1 MIALVLAKQNFKSLL
16 FAKMSEKM
24 FNFFSNRSQKVP
36 ILSPKIVLQ
45 KSNTKW
51 SGKRYGQKTMCI

>member
-16 FAKMSEKM
+16 FAKMSE
-24 FNFFSNRSQKVP
+24 NVQFFEQSQSKVP
-36 ILSPKIVLQ
+36 ILSPKIVSQ

-51 SGKRYGQKTMCI
+51 SGKRYGQKTM